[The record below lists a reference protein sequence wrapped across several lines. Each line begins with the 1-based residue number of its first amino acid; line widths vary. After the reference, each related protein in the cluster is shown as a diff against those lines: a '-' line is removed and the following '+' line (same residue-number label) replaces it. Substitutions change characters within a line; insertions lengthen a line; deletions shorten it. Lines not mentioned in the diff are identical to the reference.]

1 MKNSIPLFPLKIV
14 VFPYSKIPLHIF
26 EERYKKMIGKC
37 LKEKSGFGIV
47 SLVKRDLSEIGSY
60 VEVVEVSN
68 KFQNGEMDI
77 IIKGILRFK
86 LTKTQKH
93 NDGYLIGNVE
103 EYQDISIDFDKNLLE
118 ELKNNFLSILKKIN
132 FKMEENFWQS
142 YDNSELKS
150 FKIAE
155 KAGLSFIQQQKLLTL
170 RKENARINF
179 LLRHLKKL
187 GKQVDENILTGAII
201 LGDGYL
207 N

>member
-1 MKNSIPLFPLKIV
+1 MKNLIPLFPLKIV

-26 EERYKKMIGKC
+26 EERYKKMISKC
-37 LKEKSGFGIV
+37 LEEKSGFGIV
-47 SLVKRDLSEIGSY
+47 NLIKNDLSEIGSY
-60 VEVVEVSN
+60 VEIAEVVN
-68 KFQNGEMDI
+68 KFKNGEMDI
-77 IIKGILRFK
+77 IIKGLFRFR

-93 NDGYLIGNVE
+93 RDSYLIGKVD
-103 EYQDISIDFDKNLLE
+103 EYTDDSNEFDKNLLE
-118 ELKNNFLSILKKIN
+118 ELRNNFLSILKKIN

-155 KAGLSFIQQQKLLTL
+155 KAGLSLVQQQKLLTL

-187 GKQVDENILTGAII
+187 GKQINENILTGAII